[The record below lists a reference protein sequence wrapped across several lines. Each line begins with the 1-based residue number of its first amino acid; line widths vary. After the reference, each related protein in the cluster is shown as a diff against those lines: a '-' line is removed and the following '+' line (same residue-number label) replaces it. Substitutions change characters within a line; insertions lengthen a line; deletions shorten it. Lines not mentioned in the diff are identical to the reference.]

1 MISIR
6 QTSVRS
12 GRIGGQKRTSAKTLS
27 AKQNILLRWHP
38 RDKDG
43 TIPVAALVDGAW
55 YLGSGRTA
63 PIALWDS
70 HAGLFRTISI
80 QTWPD
85 PANYPATRR
94 RISGLKSEKHI
105 QSPGGTF
112 SPKSILAQ

>member
-12 GRIGGQKRTSAKTLS
+12 GRIGGRKRTSAKTLA

-43 TIPVAALVDGAW
+43 TIPLEALVDGAW
-55 YLGSGRTA
+55 YQGSGRTA

-70 HAGLFRTISI
+70 HAGLFRTIGI

-94 RISGLKSEKHI
+94 RVSGLKSERHI
-105 QSPGGTF
+105 HSPGGTF
-112 SPKSILAQ
+112 SPEKIIAR

>member
-6 QTSVRS
+6 QASVRS
-12 GRIGGQKRTSAKTLS
+12 GRIGGQKSTSAKTLS

-43 TIPVAALVDGAW
+43 TIPVEALVDDAW
-55 YLGSGRTA
+55 YQGSGRTA

-70 HAGLFRTISI
+70 HAGLFRTIGI

-85 PANYPATRR
+85 PASYPATRR
-94 RISGLKSEKHI
+94 RVSRLKSERHI
-105 QSPGGTF
+105 HSPGGTF
-112 SPKSILAQ
+112 SPQKIIAR

>member
-6 QTSVRS
+6 QASVRS

-43 TIPVAALVDGAW
+43 TIPVEALVDGAW
-55 YLGSGRTA
+55 YQGSGRTA

-70 HAGLFRTISI
+70 HAGLFRTIGI

-85 PANYPATRR
+85 PATRR

-112 SPKSILAQ
+112 SPQKIIAR